1 MIRPAPSARTA
12 PSRGAAAAL
21 PADGGAAPLVDSF
34 GRRHTYL
41 RISVT
46 DRCNFRCVYCM
57 PEDVQWQQRE
67 EILSYEEIVRLAEL
81 FVGLGVEKIRLTG
94 GEPTVRRDFER
105 LLRGVAGTGVRH
117 LLMTTNGYRLAER
130 AEEWRAAGLQG
141 LNISLDTLRADRF
154 AEITRT
160 KHFDRVMSGIE
171 AAIAAGYA
179 PLKINVVVMAGVN
192 DDEILDFVEF
202 ARERPVN
209 VRFIEFMP
217 FQGNG
222 WSVTEVYPYRRMLEV
237 IRSRH
242 AIHPLGNLPGD
253 VARDFAVEGFVGTLG
268 FVTSMTESF
277 CEACNRIRLTAD
289 GQIKSCLFGP
299 AEEDLR
305 QALRSGADDAELE
318 ERIRWALWRKPEA
331 HPPMEELAA
340 APNRAMVQIGG

>member
-1 MIRPAPSARTA
+1 MIRPALPAAA
-12 PSRGAAAAL
+12 PSRGAA
-21 PADGGAAPLVDSF
+21 PPLLDSF
-34 GRRHTYL
+34 GRTHTYL

-57 PEDVQWQQRE
+57 PEDVRWQPRE
-67 EILSYEEIVRLAEL
+67 EILSFEEIVRLARL

-105 LLRGVAGTGVRH
+105 LLRGVAGTGVPH
-117 LLMTTNGYRLAER
+117 LLMTTNGFRLAEK
-130 AEEWRAAGLQG
+130 AEEWRAAGLHG
-141 LNISLDTLRADRF
+141 LNISLDTLREERF

-160 KHFDRVMSGIE
+160 KHFRRVMEGIE
-171 AAIAAGYA
+171 AAIAAGFA

-202 ARERPVN
+202 ARRRPVN

-237 IRSRH
+237 IRGRYEIRP
-242 AIHPLGNLPGD
+242 AGNAPTD
-253 VARDFAVEGFVGTLG
+253 VARDYEVEGFAGTLG

-277 CEACNRIRLTAD
+277 CEGCNRVRLTAD
-289 GQIKSCLFGP
+289 GQLKSCLFGP

-305 QALRSGADDAELE
+305 DLLRGGADDGELE
-318 ERIRWALWRKPEA
+318 ARIRGALWRKPA
-331 HPPMEELAA
+331 GHAPMEELAA